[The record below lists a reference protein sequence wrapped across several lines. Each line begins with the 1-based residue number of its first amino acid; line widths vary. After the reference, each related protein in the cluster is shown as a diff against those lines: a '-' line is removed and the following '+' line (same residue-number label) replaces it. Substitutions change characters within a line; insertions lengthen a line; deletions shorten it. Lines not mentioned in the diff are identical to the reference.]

1 MGQHELHNA
10 LRREADNRIRT
21 LWAEAEAEIEERRT
35 ALKRDHDAL
44 QQTARQ
50 EQRSEEQ
57 SVQRTAAA
65 KAELEMRR
73 CRLLA
78 RAALAKRLLALAEPL
93 LMELG
98 AANREGVWQSAVTEL
113 PVAEWQIL
121 TVHPDDAQRA
131 HRDFPESEV
140 KTDPTLIGGVIA
152 ATAGERIVIDNSLA
166 GRLVRAWPEFLPE
179 LTEALEREINNHGSA
194 GPAASG

>member
-10 LRREADNRIRT
+10 LRREADNRIRA
-21 LWAEAEAEIEERRT
+21 LWAEAEAEVEEQRT
-35 ALKRDHDAL
+35 ALKREHDTL
-44 QQTARQ
+44 QQAARQ

-57 SVQRTAAA
+57 AVRRTAAA

-93 LMELG
+93 LVELG
-98 AANREGVWQSAVTEL
+98 SANREGVWQSAVTEL

-131 HRDFPESEV
+131 RRDFPETEV
-140 KTDPTLIGGVIA
+140 RTDTTLVGGVIA
-152 ATAGERIVIDNSLA
+152 ATTDERIVIDNSLA
-166 GRLVRAWPEFLPE
+166 GRLLRGWPEFLPE

-194 GPAASG
+194 GPAATG